1 MFADLDDGQR
11 AEVAGCTREVTVEAG
26 ETLATQGDN
35 AYEFFVIE
43 AGEAEV
49 RRDGEVIA
57 SVGQGDV
64 VGEIG
69 LLVTGT
75 RTASIVATTPMR
87 LIAMFSREFK
97 QVEDRMPA
105 IAKGLRATM
114 RDRGLA
120 RRSVSDPPATV
131 LTGGSTDVVREVPLP
146 HAPAIRVS

>member
-1 MFADLDDGQR
+1 MDPERLASLPVFADLDDGQR

-64 VGEIG
+64 LGEIG

-97 QVEDRMPA
+97 QIEDRMPA

-131 LTGGSTDVVREVPLP
+131 
-146 HAPAIRVS
+146 

>member
-1 MFADLDDGQR
+1 MEPERLAGLPVFADLDDGQR
-11 AEVAGCTREVTVEAG
+11 AEVAGSTREVRV
-26 ETLATQGDN
+26 
-35 AYEFFVIE
+35 E

-69 LLVTGT
+69 LLVTGI
-75 RTASIVATTPMR
+75 RTASIVATTPMT

-105 IAKGLRATM
+105 IAKGMRATM

-120 RRSVSDPPATV
+120 RRSRSDPPATV
-131 LTGGSTDVVREVPLP
+131 
-146 HAPAIRVS
+146 

>member
-1 MFADLDDGQR
+1 MDAERLAGLPVFADLDDGQR
-11 AEVAGCTREVTVEAG
+11 AEVAGSTREVTVEAG

-131 LTGGSTDVVREVPLP
+131 
-146 HAPAIRVS
+146 